1 VTQSRP
7 ILVTVLSLLAGLL
20 AVIAAI
26 HTLQFLHILPFSLG
40 PMNVFGFDLLGALLW
55 AATAL
60 AYLWAARSL
69 WQMEESGWMF
79 MTILSGWVVILD
91 IIEILS
97 QSSIQSVSPSLVI
110 SGAILIYCL
119 WPGTRDK
126 FDTARIQSTLNTAPA
141 SQTPGTPGGGAVA

>member
-7 ILVTVLSLLAGLL
+7 VLVTVLSLLAGLL

-26 HTLQFLHILPFSLG
+26 HTLQFLHILPFSFG
-40 PMNVFGFDLLGALLW
+40 PMTVFGFDLLGALLW
-55 AATAL
+55 GVTAL
-60 AYLWAARSL
+60 CYLWAARSL

-79 MTILSGWVVILD
+79 LTILSGWVVILD
-91 IIEILS
+91 IVEILG
-97 QSSIQSVSPSLVI
+97 QSSIQSVSPSLFI

-126 FDTARIQSTLNTAPA
+126 FDIARAHSTLNAAPA
-141 SQTPGTPGGGAVA
+141 TQSPGTPEGGAVA

>member
-1 VTQSRP
+1 MTQSRP
-7 ILVTVLSLLAGLL
+7 FLVTILALLAGLL
-20 AVIAAI
+20 AVIAAY
-26 HTLQFLHILPFSLG
+26 HTLQYLHILPFTRG
-40 PMNVFGFDLLGALLW
+40 PMTVFGFDLLGAILW
-55 AATAL
+55 GATCL

-91 IIEILS
+91 IIELIGQTSL
-97 QSSIQSVSPSLVI
+97 QAVLPSLVV

-126 FDTARIQSTLNTAPA
+126 FDTARVHSTL
-141 SQTPGTPGGGAVA
+141 TPGSTQGGAVA